1 MNTNM
6 HIALAEHIKTTFG
19 DALDKVIDRIAE
31 MLEAAATENENDENQ
46 VSSAQMTITPKILIQ
61 YATPGTFLIDV
72 TVPAKRI
79 EKVCGN
85 SQMELELDNDGND
98 LPSAEQELPGMPE
111 K

>member
-6 HIALAEHIKTTFG
+6 NLALAENIKRTFG
-19 DALDKVIDRIAE
+19 DALDKVIDRIGD
-31 MLEAAATENENDENQ
+31 MLESAAAENQ
-46 VSSAQMTITPKILIQ
+46 NDDLQVASAQMTITPKILIQ

-79 EKVCGN
+79 EKVCGE
-85 SQMELELDNDGND
+85 SQMELALDPEGNECPD
-98 LPSAEQELPGMPE
+98 DEQELPGMPE

>member
-6 HIALAEHIKTTFG
+6 NLALADHIKRTFG
-19 DALDKVIDRIAE
+19 DALDKVIDRIGD
-31 MLEAAATENENDENQ
+31 MLESAAAENQNDDLQ

-79 EKVCGN
+79 EKVCGE
-85 SQMELELDNDGND
+85 SQMECSLDADGNECPD
-98 LPSAEQELPGMPE
+98 DEQELPGMPE